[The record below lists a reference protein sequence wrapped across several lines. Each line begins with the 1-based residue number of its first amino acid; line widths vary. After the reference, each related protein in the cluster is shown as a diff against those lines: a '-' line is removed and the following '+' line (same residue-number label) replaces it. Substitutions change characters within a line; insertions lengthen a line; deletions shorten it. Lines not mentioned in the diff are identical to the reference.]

1 MRNYIF
7 LILSI
12 ILLGINIY
20 QLDFQNPLNGD
31 SKVAAIGVLGCLVA
45 IVLLIILNKSQ
56 KIDKK
61 LKNKD

>member
-45 IVLLIILNKSQ
+45 IILLLILNKSQ